1 MGTTNSGSSCSH
13 EKRYDGCKENWSARM
28 SSGRSNLV
36 EASKRRKKKFVSP
49 MCNCDPYII
58 LFEFGTLQNSRGL
71 FLDEYVASFGIN
83 EVATKHEVADPM
95 KNRAGAEDG

>member
-71 FLDEYVASFGIN
+71 FVVLISR
-83 EVATKHEVADPM
+83 EVLCFSSCFLKYLVLM
-95 KNRAGAEDG
+95 GV